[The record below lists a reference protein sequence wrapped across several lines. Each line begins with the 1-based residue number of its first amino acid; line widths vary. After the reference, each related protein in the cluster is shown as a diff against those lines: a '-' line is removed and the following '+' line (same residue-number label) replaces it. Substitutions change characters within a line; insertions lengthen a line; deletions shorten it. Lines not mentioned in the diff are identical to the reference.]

1 MNVFNKIWKN
11 RWVLRSIFSTLYFNF
26 HYLPIK
32 QALHLPILLYKPNLL
47 DMKGTVKICNE
58 KVRFG
63 MIQLGKY
70 TVPLYPNS
78 GITFQ
83 NRGGDLIFRG
93 NCSIGNSSSIS
104 VGEKGR
110 LDIGSNFIATTSL
123 KLVTFHKVTIQEEV
137 LIGWNNTICD
147 TDFHQ
152 LSIIDSNEML
162 LAYAPIMIGNNCWL
176 AQNCIVQK
184 GTELPSYCVAATNSL
199 LNKKY
204 DIPCKSLIA
213 GQPAVLKKTGI
224 YRDCKNDKVI
234 Y

>member
-1 MNVFNKIWKN
+1 M
-11 RWVLRSIFSTLYFNF
+11 
-26 HYLPIK
+26 
-32 QALHLPILLYKPNLL
+32 PILLYKPNLL

-70 TVPLYPNS
+70 AVPLYPNS

-162 LAYAPIMIGNNCWL
+162 LAYVPIVIGNNCWL

-224 YRDCKNDKVI
+224 YRDCKNDRVEYSI